1 MLIFLVFFISINT
14 SNCSTRPFDFVKK
27 IVYVLIIPSN
37 KNLKTFKKTP
47 VRFVKG
53 RATFFTWGLLIMS
66 NSTTFLR
73 VEKTKNY
80 TVILNSLITSTDL
93 LPEEKVIL
101 FHILSLPDDW
111 EIYKEYFIKYY
122 RGCISDDKI
131 EKAWKG
137 LKKKGY
143 LKNERVKGK
152 DGKFSSWHYEI
163 REVPFTDI
171 PKSDMSE
178 NQTIENSTSQEKG
191 DIQSTNLIST
201 NLQSTNSTNFNNT
214 SIILGQENQT
224 ESKLKNKNNSKDEF
238 TRIVNLE
245 GLENLFST
253 TGINWKQE
261 INDLPVQEF
270 VSKHYQDIGDSTPDR
285 LTFLITSYIELN
297 NITPQ
302 IPQRG

>member
-1 MLIFLVFFISINT
+1 M
-14 SNCSTRPFDFVKK
+14 
-27 IVYVLIIPSN
+27 
-37 KNLKTFKKTP
+37 
-47 VRFVKG
+47 G
-53 RATFFTWGLLIMS
+53 

-93 LPEEKVIL
+93 SPDEKVIL

-111 EIYKEYFIKYY
+111 VIYKDYFKKYY
-122 RGCISDDKI
+122 RGCISDSKIDKV
-131 EKAWKG
+131 WKG
-137 LKKKGY
+137 LKAKGY
-143 LKNERVKGK
+143 LISTRVKSENGT
-152 DGKFSSWHYEI
+152 FSSWKYEV
-163 REVPFTDI
+163 REMPFTDI
-171 PKSDMSE
+171 PETDMSE
-178 NQTIENSTSQEKG
+178 NQTVENTTSQKKG
-191 DIQSTNLIST
+191 DIQSTNLPST
-201 NLQSTNSTNFNNT
+201 NLQNTNSNNFNNT

-245 GLENLFST
+245 GLEKLFSP

-261 INDLPVQEF
+261 VNNLPVEEF

-297 NITPQ
+297 NI
-302 IPQRG
+302 IPQPPRRGL

>member
-1 MLIFLVFFISINT
+1 M
-14 SNCSTRPFDFVKK
+14 
-27 IVYVLIIPSN
+27 
-37 KNLKTFKKTP
+37 
-47 VRFVKG
+47 G
-53 RATFFTWGLLIMS
+53 

-80 TVILNSLITSTDL
+80 TVILNSLITSTSLTSD
-93 LPEEKVIL
+93 EKSLL

-111 EIYKEYFIKYY
+111 VIYKDYFKKYY
-122 RGCISDDKI
+122 SGCISDKKI
-131 EKAWKG
+131 DNAWKG
-137 LKKKGY
+137 LETKGY
-143 LKNERVKGK
+143 LKKDRVKRQ
-152 DGKFSSWHYEI
+152 DGKFSSWHYVV

-171 PKSDMSE
+171 SKSDMSE
-178 NQTIENSTSQEKG
+178 NQTIGNTTSQEKG
-191 DIQSTNLIST
+191 DIQSTNKPNT
-201 NLQSTNSTNFNNT
+201 NLQSTNSTKFDNN

-224 ESKLKNKNNSKDEF
+224 ESNLKNKIYSKNEL

-245 GLENLFST
+245 GLENLFSP

-261 INDLPVQEF
+261 INNLPVQEF

-302 IPQRG
+302 PPQRG

>member
-1 MLIFLVFFISINT
+1 M
-14 SNCSTRPFDFVKK
+14 
-27 IVYVLIIPSN
+27 
-37 KNLKTFKKTP
+37 
-47 VRFVKG
+47 RFVLG
-53 RATFFTWGLLIMS
+53 RDAFFTWGLLIMS

-93 LPEEKVIL
+93 SPEEKVIL

-111 EIYKEYFIKYY
+111 KIYKDYFINYY

-131 EKAWKG
+131 EKVWKG

-152 DGKFSSWHYEI
+152 DGRFSSWHYEV

-171 PKSDMSE
+171 PESDMSE
-178 NQTIENSTSQEKG
+178 NQTIENTTSQEKG
-191 DIQSTNLIST
+191 DIQSTNLPNT
-201 NLQSTNSTNFNNT
+201 NLQSTNSNNFNIT
-214 SIILGQENQT
+214 SKILGQENQT

-245 GLENLFST
+245 GLEKLFSP

-261 INDLPVQEF
+261 VNNLPVEEF

-285 LTFLITSYIELN
+285 LTFLIKSYIELN
-297 NITPQ
+297 NI
-302 IPQRG
+302 IPQPPRRGL